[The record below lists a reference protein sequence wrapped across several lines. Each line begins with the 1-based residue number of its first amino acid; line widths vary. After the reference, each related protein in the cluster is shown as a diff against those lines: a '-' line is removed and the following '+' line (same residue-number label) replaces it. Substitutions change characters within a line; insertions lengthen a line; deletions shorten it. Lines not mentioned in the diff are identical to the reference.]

1 METIK
6 EDENQ
11 ESVSSTTST
20 MQETLSAGD
29 IALVTAAVNSQAS
42 TSSSRTSNDR
52 SQPSL
57 ELTPPCAVNLEKG
70 GWFSMKTTTPN
81 SDELSILTPESVHFI
96 ATSDSELGHEV
107 EMGLISDSLIP
118 SYKIDILDKTLNDEG
133 GGEMIASLRRLGVK
147 VYVIDGSKANRLTTI
162 MKHVRNVTSL
172 VARENVIAPFT
183 GPLGFQRCLLYRDEK
198 GRIYNMTF
206 PQHAVG
212 PVGRWREYLDMFSM
226 TQAILAISVLCR
238 SFPCIGEGKHQWL
251 KKIGSRFSF

>member
-133 GGEMIASLRRLGVK
+133 VEKWSLPYDALELKYMWLMVPRLTVWLLSWSMYGMLRR
-147 VYVIDGSKANRLTTI
+147 
-162 MKHVRNVTSL
+162 
-172 VARENVIAPFT
+172 
-183 GPLGFQRCLLYRDEK
+183 
-198 GRIYNMTF
+198 
-206 PQHAVG
+206 
-212 PVGRWREYLDMFSM
+212 
-226 TQAILAISVLCR
+226 
-238 SFPCIGEGKHQWL
+238 
-251 KKIGSRFSF
+251 